1 MSEVIAHVNC
11 CSSGDFNNY
20 MKTTNLKREALLFSI
35 LFMGMVLV
43 AFFFFNAQAFVD
55 QIRYSYFGPAS
66 TEEILDFGHQLGAV
80 DTTPIPLAAT
90 TTPAAPSETLK
101 PQPAAP
107 TPPSAPATTDT
118 VVPGT
123 SAQSAV
129 SSYRLVIPKIG
140 VNVPMVFPS
149 DDSMKAILASLEL
162 GVGIY
167 HGSDLP
173 TELGRTVVLGHSSR
187 ASWYRGDYATVFSLL
202 PKLEQLD
209 EFYVLEGNKKHRY
222 IIFAKQCLSPT
233 ETNAVLSGM
242 SAGSEIDLITCYPIG
257 SASQRT
263 LIRAKYIETVDI

>member
-1 MSEVIAHVNC
+1 
-11 CSSGDFNNY
+11 
-20 MKTTNLKREALLFSI
+20 MKTANIKREALLFSI

-55 QIRYSYFGPAS
+55 QIRYSYFGPPEA
-66 TEEILDFGHQLGAV
+66 EEILDFGHQLGAV
-80 DTTPIPLAAT
+80 DTTPIPPVAT
-90 TTPAAPSETLK
+90 TTPVEPAETLK

-107 TPPSAPATTDT
+107 PPPPSAPATTE
-118 VVPGT
+118 VVAPGA

-129 SSYRLVIPKIG
+129 SPYRLVIPKIG

-149 DDSMKAILASLEL
+149 DDSMKAILASLEQ

-173 TELGRTVVLGHSSR
+173 AELGRTVVLGHSSR

-222 IIFAKQCLSPT
+222 IVFAKQYLSPA

-263 LIRAKYIETVDI
+263 LIRAKYIETVDM